1 MNVKTPFYTLL
12 ALLMGASM
20 AQGQTLEDY
29 LRVAAQ
35 NNPEIQAFELNYRL
49 ALEKVEEASSLPNL
63 DLGFGYFVSEPETR
77 TGAQTTRFAV
87 TQMLPWFGTLSA
99 RQSYAASLAENEFVE
114 FSIAKRKLALSVA
127 QAYYTLYSLQAKA
140 HIIDDQIKWVTVN
153 QERLLRSIEASRSS
167 LSEML
172 KLEVRLNDLKQ
183 RKLTIV
189 HQLTAER
196 SAFSNLLNSEP
207 HTELLIVDSLPLP
220 KIEVPEFPDFSAN
233 PELLKFDKLFASVT
247 QAEELN
253 QKERLPNLAFGVD
266 FLTVAQRPDL
276 VFDDNGKDIFMPRV
290 SLSIPV
296 FSKKYSS
303 VSAQNK
309 LKQERLDFQKQ
320 QRLNTLED
328 TYSRALA
335 RLKEAQLSY
344 ELQSESLAR
353 LEQTEAL
360 FLTKFSA
367 GSLGFQELVELQD
380 VQLNLQLRRID
391 ATVQCYSQYALINY
405 LINP

>member
-1 MNVKTPFYTLL
+1 MNVKTPFYPLL

-183 RKLTIV
+183 KKLTIAY
-189 HQLTAER
+189 QLNAER
-196 SAFSNLLNSEP
+196 SVFNNLLNNEP
-207 HTELLIVDSLPLP
+207 HLELLIVDSLPLP
-220 KIEVPEFPDFSAN
+220 KIEVPDIVDFSAN

-303 VSAQNK
+303 VTAQNK
-309 LKQERLDFQKQ
+309 LKQERLDLQKQ

-335 RLKEAQLSY
+335 LLKEAQLSY

-360 FLTKFSA
+360 FLNKFSG

-380 VQLNLQLRRID
+380 VQLNLQLRRIE
-391 ATVQCYSQYALINY
+391 ATVQCYTQYALINY

>member
-196 SAFSNLLNSEP
+196 SAFNNLLNSEP

>member
-1 MNVKTPFYTLL
+1 MNVKTSFYSLL
-12 ALLMGASM
+12 ALVMGASM

-29 LRVAAQ
+29 LRAAAQ

-77 TGAQTTRFAV
+77 TGAQTTRFAI

-183 RKLTIV
+183 KKLTIA

-196 SAFSNLLNSEP
+196 SVFNNLLNNEP
-207 HTELLIVDSLPLP
+207 HLELLIVDSLPLP
-220 KIEVPEFPDFSAN
+220 KIEVPEIVDFSVN

-309 LKQERLDFQKQ
+309 LKQERLDLQKQ

-335 RLKEAQLSY
+335 LLKEAQLSY

-360 FLTKFSA
+360 FLNKFSG

-391 ATVQCYSQYALINY
+391 ATVQCYTQYALINY

>member
-1 MNVKTPFYTLL
+1 MNVKTPFYPLL

-127 QAYYTLYSLQAKA
+127 QVYYTLYSLQAKA

-183 RKLTIV
+183 KKLTIAY
-189 HQLTAER
+189 QLSAER
-196 SAFSNLLNSEP
+196 SVFNNLLNNEP
-207 HTELLIVDSLPLP
+207 HLELLIVDSLPLP
-220 KIEVPEFPDFSAN
+220 KIEVPDIVDFSAN

-303 VSAQNK
+303 VTAQNK
-309 LKQERLDFQKQ
+309 LKQERLDLQKQ

-335 RLKEAQLSY
+335 LLKEAQLSY

-360 FLTKFSA
+360 FLNKFSG

-380 VQLNLQLRRID
+380 VQLNLQLRRIE
-391 ATVQCYSQYALINY
+391 ATVQCYTQYALINY

>member
-189 HQLTAER
+189 HQ
-196 SAFSNLLNSEP
+196 
-207 HTELLIVDSLPLP
+207 
-220 KIEVPEFPDFSAN
+220 
-233 PELLKFDKLFASVT
+233 
-247 QAEELN
+247 
-253 QKERLPNLAFGVD
+253 
-266 FLTVAQRPDL
+266 
-276 VFDDNGKDIFMPRV
+276 
-290 SLSIPV
+290 
-296 FSKKYSS
+296 
-303 VSAQNK
+303 
-309 LKQERLDFQKQ
+309 
-320 QRLNTLED
+320 
-328 TYSRALA
+328 
-335 RLKEAQLSY
+335 
-344 ELQSESLAR
+344 
-353 LEQTEAL
+353 
-360 FLTKFSA
+360 
-367 GSLGFQELVELQD
+367 
-380 VQLNLQLRRID
+380 
-391 ATVQCYSQYALINY
+391 
-405 LINP
+405 

>member
-1 MNVKTPFYTLL
+1 MNVKTPFYPLL

-87 TQMLPWFGTLSA
+87 TQMLPWFGTLTA

-183 RKLTIV
+183 KKLTIAY
-189 HQLTAER
+189 QLSAER
-196 SAFSNLLNSEP
+196 SVFNNLLNNEP
-207 HTELLIVDSLPLP
+207 HLELLIVDSLPLP
-220 KIEVPEFPDFSAN
+220 KIEVPDIVDFSAN

-303 VSAQNK
+303 VTAQNK
-309 LKQERLDFQKQ
+309 LKQERLDLQKQ

-335 RLKEAQLSY
+335 LLKEAQLSY

-360 FLTKFSA
+360 FLNKFSG

-380 VQLNLQLRRID
+380 VQLNLQLRRIE
-391 ATVQCYSQYALINY
+391 ATVQCYTQYALINY

>member
-1 MNVKTPFYTLL
+1 MNVKTPFYPLL

-183 RKLTIV
+183 KKLTIAY
-189 HQLTAER
+189 QLSAER
-196 SAFSNLLNSEP
+196 SVFNNLLNNEP
-207 HTELLIVDSLPLP
+207 HLELLIVDSLPLP
-220 KIEVPEFPDFSAN
+220 KIEVPDIVDFSAN

-303 VSAQNK
+303 VTAQNK
-309 LKQERLDFQKQ
+309 LKQERLDLQKQ

-335 RLKEAQLSY
+335 LLKEAQLSY

-360 FLTKFSA
+360 FLNKFSG
-367 GSLGFQELVELQD
+367 GSLGFQELIELQD

-391 ATVQCYSQYALINY
+391 ATVQCYTQYALINY

>member
-35 NNPEIQAFELNYRL
+35 NNPEIQAFEINYRL

-196 SAFSNLLNSEP
+196 SAFNNLLNSEP

>member
-1 MNVKTPFYTLL
+1 
-12 ALLMGASM
+12 
-20 AQGQTLEDY
+20 
-29 LRVAAQ
+29 
-35 NNPEIQAFELNYRL
+35 
-49 ALEKVEEASSLPNL
+49 
-63 DLGFGYFVSEPETR
+63 
-77 TGAQTTRFAV
+77 
-87 TQMLPWFGTLSA
+87 
-99 RQSYAASLAENEFVE
+99 
-114 FSIAKRKLALSVA
+114 
-127 QAYYTLYSLQAKA
+127 
-140 HIIDDQIKWVTVN
+140 
-153 QERLLRSIEASRSS
+153 
-167 LSEML
+167 ML

-196 SAFSNLLNSEP
+196 SAFNNLLNSEP

-220 KIEVPEFPDFSAN
+220 TLAMPEFPDFSAN

>member
-196 SAFSNLLNSEP
+196 SAFNNLLNSEP

-220 KIEVPEFPDFSAN
+220 TLAMPEFPDFSAN

-405 LINP
+405 LIYP

>member
-1 MNVKTPFYTLL
+1 MNVKTSFYSLL
-12 ALLMGASM
+12 ALVMGASM

-29 LRVAAQ
+29 LRAAAQ

-77 TGAQTTRFAV
+77 TGAQTTRFAI

-183 RKLTIV
+183 KKLTIA

-196 SAFSNLLNSEP
+196 SVFNNLLNNEP
-207 HTELLIVDSLPLP
+207 HLELLIVDSLPLP
-220 KIEVPEFPDFSAN
+220 KIEVPEIVDFSVN

-253 QKERLPNLAFGVD
+253 QKEGFR
-266 FLTVAQRPDL
+266 TWH
-276 VFDDNGKDIFMPRV
+276 
-290 SLSIPV
+290 
-296 FSKKYSS
+296 
-303 VSAQNK
+303 
-309 LKQERLDFQKQ
+309 
-320 QRLNTLED
+320 
-328 TYSRALA
+328 
-335 RLKEAQLSY
+335 
-344 ELQSESLAR
+344 
-353 LEQTEAL
+353 
-360 FLTKFSA
+360 
-367 GSLGFQELVELQD
+367 LG
-380 VQLNLQLRRID
+380 
-391 ATVQCYSQYALINY
+391 
-405 LINP
+405 

>member
-1 MNVKTPFYTLL
+1 MNVKSSFYSLL
-12 ALLMGASM
+12 ALVMGASM

-29 LRVAAQ
+29 LRAAAQ

-77 TGAQTTRFAV
+77 TGAQTTRFAI

-153 QERLLRSIEASRSS
+153 QERLLRSIEASRLS

-183 RKLTIV
+183 KKLTIA

-196 SAFSNLLNSEP
+196 SVFNNLLNNEP
-207 HTELLIVDSLPLP
+207 HLELLIVDSLPLP
-220 KIEVPEFPDFSAN
+220 KIEVPEIVDFSVN

-309 LKQERLDFQKQ
+309 LKQERLDLQKQ

-335 RLKEAQLSY
+335 LLKEAQLSY

-360 FLTKFSA
+360 FLNKFSG

-391 ATVQCYSQYALINY
+391 ATVQCYTQYALINY

>member
-1 MNVKTPFYTLL
+1 MNVKTPFYPLL

-183 RKLTIV
+183 KKLTIAY
-189 HQLTAER
+189 QLSAER
-196 SAFSNLLNSEP
+196 SVFNNLLNNEP
-207 HTELLIVDSLPLP
+207 HLELLIVDSLPLP
-220 KIEVPEFPDFSAN
+220 KIEVPDIVDFSAN

-303 VSAQNK
+303 VTAQNK
-309 LKQERLDFQKQ
+309 LKQERLDLQKQ

-335 RLKEAQLSY
+335 LLKEAQLSY

-360 FLTKFSA
+360 FLNKFSG

-380 VQLNLQLRRID
+380 VQLNLQLRRIE
-391 ATVQCYSQYALINY
+391 ATVQCYTQYALINY